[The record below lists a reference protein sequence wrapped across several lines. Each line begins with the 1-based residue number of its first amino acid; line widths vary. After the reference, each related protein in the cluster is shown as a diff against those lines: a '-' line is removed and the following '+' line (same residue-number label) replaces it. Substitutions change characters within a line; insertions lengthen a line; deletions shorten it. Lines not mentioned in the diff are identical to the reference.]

1 MSRIAVLAAAA
12 LLAASCS
19 SNHERTL
26 SGSGLSLSL
35 PSGWYGVAGP
45 GQLQAANFPLARSVL
60 GSAERAHVR
69 SGHVHLIIWAYGP
82 VVPYLAGGE
91 PALRGPA
98 MLRSRDVTGPFEG
111 FPGDH
116 AFAERSLT
124 VNGQVVQ
131 ALADLGPKPAAPA
144 RLREVNRVLRTL
156 QVASSRIVRPHGGVL
171 TASAVSLRL
180 LPGWSGRMEIPAA
193 TFAASLVIRARHDST
208 RLTLLELPRS
218 LRSRHLQLPVT
229 LQRVGA
235 HFGRRVFSTEGR
247 NFDVSAVFTSPRGLT
262 AANRLLAGL
271 RLSRAG

>member
-1 MSRIAVLAAAA
+1 MSRIAVVAAAA
-12 LLAASCS
+12 LLAAGCS

-35 PSGWYGVAGP
+35 PSGWYGVAGR

-69 SGHVHLIIWAYGP
+69 RGHVHLIIWGYGP
-82 VVPYLAGGE
+82 VVPYLAGGG
-91 PALRGPA
+91 PGLRGPA
-98 MLRSRDVTGPFEG
+98 TLRGRDLTGPFEG

-124 VNGQVVQ
+124 VNGQALQ
-131 ALADLGPKPAAPA
+131 ALADLGPKPADPA

-156 QVASSRIVRPHGGVL
+156 EVASSRIVRPHGRML
-171 TASAVSLRL
+171 TAKGVSLPL
-180 LPGWSGRMEIPAA
+180 LPGWSGRIEIPAA
-193 TFAASLVIRARHDST
+193 TFAASLVVRARRGST
-208 RLTLLELPRS
+208 RLTLLELPPS
-218 LRSRHLQLPVT
+218 LRSRRLQLPVA

-235 HFGRRVFSTEGR
+235 HFGRRVFSTGGR

-262 AANRLLAGL
+262 AANRLVAGL

>member
-1 MSRIAVLAAAA
+1 MSRIALLAAAG
-12 LLAASCS
+12 LFAAGCS

-35 PSGWYGVAGP
+35 PSGWYGIAGP

-69 SGHVHLIIWAYGP
+69 RGHVHLIIWAYGP
-82 VVPYLAGGE
+82 EVPYLAGVE
-91 PALRGPA
+91 PDLRGPA
-98 MLRSRDVTGPFEG
+98 LLRSRDVTGPFEG

-124 VNGQVVQ
+124 VNGQVLQ
-131 ALADLGPKPAAPA
+131 ALADLGPKPAEPA
-144 RLREVNRVLRTL
+144 RLQEVNRVLRTL
-156 QVASSRIVRPHGGVL
+156 QVASSRIVPPHEGVL
-171 TASAVSLRL
+171 SAKGVSLRL
-180 LPGWSGRMEIPAA
+180 LPGWSGRVEIPPA
-193 TFAASLVIRARHDST
+193 TFVASLVIRARRGST

-218 LRSRHLQLPVT
+218 VTSRRLQLPVA

-235 HFGRRVFSTEGR
+235 HFGRRIFTSEGR
-247 NFDVSAVFTSPRGLT
+247 NFDVSAVFRSPSDLG

-271 RLSRAG
+271 RLSR